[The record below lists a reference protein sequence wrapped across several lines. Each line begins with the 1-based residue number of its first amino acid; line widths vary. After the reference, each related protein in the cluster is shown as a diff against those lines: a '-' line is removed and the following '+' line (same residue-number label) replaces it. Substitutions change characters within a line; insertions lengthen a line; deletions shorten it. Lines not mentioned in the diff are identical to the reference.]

1 MGLLDGL
8 MGKASA
14 VDTDE
19 VNAQLEDVLAGN
31 ETVASAYKLIR
42 DMLIFTNKRV
52 IFMDKQG
59 VSGKKVN
66 YLSIP
71 YKSVIRFEV
80 ETAGTF
86 DTDSELRIWMS
97 GVAEPLEL
105 ELKSNLAAPVQKS
118 LADQL
123 FN

>member
-1 MGLLDGL
+1 
-8 MGKASA
+8 
-14 VDTDE
+14 
-19 VNAQLEDVLAGN
+19 
-31 ETVASAYKLIR
+31 
-42 DMLIFTNKRV
+42 
-52 IFMDKQG
+52 MDKQG

>member
-14 VDTDE
+14 VDASE
-19 VNAQLEDVLAGN
+19 VSIQLEDVLAAN

-59 VSGKKVN
+59 VSGKKIN

-71 YKSVIRFEV
+71 YKSIIRFEV

-86 DTDSELRIWMS
+86 DTDSELRLWMS

-105 ELKSNLAAPVQKS
+105 ELKADLAAPVQKS

-123 FN
+123 FS

>member
-14 VDTDE
+14 VDAE
-19 VNAQLEDVLAGN
+19 EINGQLEDVLASN
-31 ETVASAYKLIR
+31 EAVASAYKLIR

-59 VSGKKVN
+59 VSGKKVS

-71 YKSVIRFEV
+71 YKSIIRFEV

-86 DTDSELRIWMS
+86 DTDSELRLWMS

-105 ELKSNLAAPVQKS
+105 ELKSDLAGPVQKS
-118 LADQL
+118 LAEQL
-123 FN
+123 FS

>member
-19 VNAQLEDVLAGN
+19 VNAQLEDVLAEN

-66 YLSIP
+66 YLSVP